1 MSTLPPAES
10 LQSYILHTLSSRPTG
25 TIDDTRTI
33 ECEGI
38 SLNTPQ
44 GQEFIKGVLDS
55 LSSKEMVIPT
65 QITVTSHSLTAEG
78 SSIVASGS
86 HEYRVWK
93 VLPVKGAGEPVG
105 IPELKKLVGDDV
117 TKIGQSRAFKNKWIA
132 KEGAGFVRAASPYF
146 LAEAPVDETA
156 DQLRVIQETGDHP
169 GGEAVLKELK
179 KRQLIQPKKFV
190 HYSVTKGP
198 EFATEVKK
206 VETDLTVEMLT
217 NGSWK
222 DASFKQYNFAA
233 AGQPTDGGA
242 LHPLLKVREEFRH
255 IFFDLGFTEMPTNRF
270 VESAFWNFDA
280 MFVPQQHPA
289 REVQDTFYVKGERA
303 SVDPVVLHP
312 YLSHP
317 PADPVKSL
325 RPDEAYYERV
335 KRTHEVGGY
344 GSIGY
349 RAPFSREESE
359 KLLLRT
365 HTTAV
370 STDMLYKIANQ
381 PGGFKP
387 AKLFSID
394 RVFRN
399 ETADATHLAEFHQVE
414 GVVADYNITLGHL
427 IAFMQEFFAKTGNH
441 KLRFKPAYNPY
452 TEPSMEVFSW
462 HEGLGKWIEIAN
474 SGVFR
479 PEMLEPMGL
488 PKGVRVLGWGMS
500 LERPTMI
507 KYKIQDI
514 RTLVGHK
521 TDLDQ
526 VKKRPAVRLE
536 KGDD

>member
-1 MSTLPPAES
+1 MSALSPDGLRDVILQTLDRCAE
-10 LQSYILHTLSSRPTG
+10 IPDSRELAWDGKLLKTAEEQAVV
-25 TIDDTRTI
+25 RAA
-33 ECEGI
+33 
-38 SLNTPQ
+38 
-44 GQEFIKGVLDS
+44 LDS
-55 LSSKEMVIPT
+55 LASKEMVEYK
-65 QITVTSHSLTAEG
+65 QITTTSYSLTEEG
-78 SSIVASGS
+78 DGIVSNGS
-86 HEYRVWK
+86 HEYRVWQ
-93 VLPVKGAGEPVG
+93 VLPVKGQGEPVG
-105 IPELKKLVGDDV
+105 VPDLKKLLGDETTKVG
-117 TKIGQSRAFKNKWIA
+117 QMRAFKNKWIA
-132 KEGAGFVRAASPYF
+132 KDGAGFVRAA
-146 LAEAPVDETA
+146 EAPVDET
-156 DQLRVIQETGDHP
+156 LNVIKEIKETGIVP
-169 GGEAVLKELK
+169 GGEAAAKELQ
-179 KRQLIQPKKFV
+179 KRKLITPRKHI
-190 HYSVTKGP
+190 HYSIGKGP
-198 EFATEVKK
+198 QFSTEVKQL
-206 VETDLTVEMLT
+206 ETDLTVEMLQS
-217 NGSWK
+217 GAWK
-222 DASFKQYNFAA
+222 SSDFKQYNFAA
-233 AGQPTDGGA
+233 TGVPTDGGA
-242 LHPLLKVREEFRH
+242 LHPLLKVREEFQK
-255 IFFDLGFTEMPTNRF
+255 IFFDMGFTEMPTNRF

-289 REVQDTFYVKGERA
+289 REMQDTFYVKN
-303 SVDPVVLHP
+303 
-312 YLSHP
+312 
-317 PADPVKSL
+317 PVKAL
-325 RPDEAYYERV
+325 KPDSEYYERV
-335 KRTHEVGGY
+335 RKIHEEGGF

-349 RAPFSREESE
+349 RAPFNQEESE

-370 STDMLYKIANQ
+370 TTDMLYKLANQ

-387 AKLFSID
+387 AKMFSID

-414 GVVADYNITLGHL
+414 GLVADYDITLGHL
-427 IAFMQEFFAKTGNH
+427 IAFMQEFFGKTGNT

-462 HEGLGKWIEIAN
+462 HDGLGKWIEIAN
-474 SGVFR
+474 SGIFR

>member
-1 MSTLPPAES
+1 MSIPSPES
-10 LQSYILHTLSSRPTG
+10 IQSLVLQTLSANGSIPDSRELIVDG
-25 TIDDTRTI
+25 RA
-33 ECEGI
+33 
-38 SLNTPQ
+38 LNTPEDQ
-44 GQEFIKGVLDS
+44 GAVRGVLDS
-55 LSSKEMVIPT
+55 LQSKEMIEYK
-65 QITVTSHSLTAEG
+65 QITTTSFTLTEEG
-78 SSIVASGS
+78 KTINENGS
-86 HEYRVWK
+86 HEIRVWK
-93 VLPVKGAGEPVG
+93 VLPVKGQGEPVTVQ
-105 IPELKKLVGDDV
+105 ELQKLVGPDV
-117 TKIGQSRAFKNKWIA
+117 AKVGQSRAFKNKWIA
-132 KEGAGFVRAASPYF
+132 KDGAGFVRAV
-146 LAEAPVDETA
+146 EAPSDETA
-156 DQLRVIQETGDHP
+156 DHLREINEKGDHA
-169 GGEAVLKELK
+169 GGESVTKELQ
-179 KRQLIQPKKFV
+179 KRKLIQPKKHI

-198 EFATEVKK
+198 NFSTEVKQL
-206 VETDLTVEMLT
+206 ETDLTADMLQS
-217 NGSWK
+217 GAWK
-222 DASFKQYNFAA
+222 DSSFKQYNFAA
-233 AGQPTDGGA
+233 TGQPTDGGA
-242 LHPLLKVREEFRH
+242 LHPLLKVREEFRN
-255 IFFDLGFTEMPTNRF
+255 IFFDMGFTEMPTNRF

-289 REVQDTFYVKGERA
+289 REMQDTFYVK
-303 SVDPVVLHP
+303 
-312 YLSHP
+312 
-317 PADPVKSL
+317 DPVKAL
-325 RPDEAYYERV
+325 QPDPEYYERV
-335 KRTHEVGGY
+335 RKIHEEGGY

-359 KLLLRT
+359 KLVLRT

-370 STDMLYKIANQ
+370 STAMLYELANQ
-381 PGGFKP
+381 KGGFKP
-387 AKLFSID
+387 AKMYSID

-414 GVVADYNITLGHL
+414 GVVADYNITLGNL

-474 SGVFR
+474 SGIFR

-507 KYKIQDI
+507 KYKISDI

>member
-1 MSTLPPAES
+1 MAVPLAES
-10 LQSYILHTLSSRPTG
+10 LQALVLSTLDSSSSG
-25 TIDDTRTI
+25 SIDDSR
-33 ECEGI
+33 ELQSSDGSKLGPGEAQAV
-38 SLNTPQ
+38 L
-44 GQEFIKGVLDS
+44 KGVLDS
-55 LSSKEMVIPT
+55 LLSREMIVYK
-65 QITVTSHSLTAEG
+65 QITTTSFALTEEG
-78 SSIVASGS
+78 LDIAAKGS
-86 HEYRVWK
+86 HEYRVWEA
-93 VLPVKGAGEPVG
+93 LPAKGGVALSMPD
-105 IPELKKLVGDDV
+105 LKKVVGDDV
-117 TKIGQSRAFKNKWIA
+117 AKIGQMRAFKNKWIA
-132 KEGAGFVRAASPYF
+132 KDGAGFVRAVDAVP
-146 LAEAPVDETA
+146 DETA
-156 DQLRVIQETGDHP
+156 AQLQTIRDTGSHP
-169 GGEAVLKELK
+169 QGDVVLKEVQ
-179 KRQLIQPKKFV
+179 KRKLIQPRKHI
-190 HYSVTKGP
+190 HYSVKKGAN
-198 EFATEVKK
+198 FSTEVKQL
-206 VETDLTVEMLT
+206 ETDLTEDMLVS
-217 NGSWK
+217 GSWQ

-242 LHPLLKVREEFRH
+242 LHPLLKVREEFRQ

-289 REVQDTFYVKGERA
+289 REMQDTFYVKEPSR
-303 SVDPVVLHP
+303 ST
-312 YLSHP
+312 
-317 PADPVKSL
+317 
-325 RPDEAYYERV
+325 RPDEEYYERV
-335 KRTHEVGGY
+335 RKVHEEGGY

-370 STDMLYKIANQ
+370 STDMLYQIANQ

-399 ETADATHLAEFHQVE
+399 ESTDATHLAEFHQVE
-414 GVVADYNITLGHL
+414 GVVADYDITLGHL
-427 IAFMQEFFAKTGNH
+427 IAFMEEFFRKTGNT

-507 KYKIQDI
+507 KYKISDI

-521 TDLDQ
+521 TDLDM
-526 VKKRPAVRLE
+526 VRRRPAVRLE
-536 KGDD
+536 KGD

>member
-1 MSTLPPAES
+1 MSAEAI
-10 LQSYILHTLSSRPTG
+10 QSTILHTLESASTAEG
-25 TIDDTRTI
+25 IQDTR
-33 ECEGI
+33 ELAVEGRKL
-38 SLNTPQ
+38 SSVEDQNAVR
-44 GQEFIKGVLDS
+44 GVLDS
-55 LSSKEMVIPT
+55 LLSKEMIT
-65 QITVTSHSLTAEG
+65 YKQITTTSYALTEEG
-78 SSIVASGS
+78 SVIVDNGS
-86 HEYRVWK
+86 HEYRVWQA
-93 VLPVKGAGEPVG
+93 LPVKGAGEPVG

-117 TKIGQSRAFKNKWIA
+117 TKIGQMRAFKNKWIA
-132 KEGAGFVRAASPYF
+132 KDGSGFVRAVESPS
-146 LAEAPVDETA
+146 DETA
-156 DQLRVIQETGDHP
+156 VQLKEIREGGDSKA
-169 GGEAVLKELK
+169 GEAVMKELQ
-179 KRQLIQPKKFV
+179 KRKLIVPKKHIHF
-190 HYSVTKGP
+190 SVAKGAQ
-198 EFATEVKK
+198 FSTEVKQL
-206 VETDLTVEMLT
+206 ETDLTVEMLQS
-217 NGSWK
+217 GAWK
-222 DASFKQYNFAA
+222 DSSFKQYNFAA

-242 LHPLLKVREEFRH
+242 LHPLLKVREEFRN
-255 IFFDLGFTEMPTNRF
+255 IFFDMGFTEMPTNRF

-289 REVQDTFYVKGERA
+289 REMQDTFYVK
-303 SVDPVVLHP
+303 
-312 YLSHP
+312 
-317 PADPVKSL
+317 DPVKAL
-325 RPDEAYYERV
+325 KPADTEYYERV
-335 KRTHEVGGY
+335 RKIHEEGGY

-370 STDMLYKIANQ
+370 STDMLYKLANQ

-387 AKLFSID
+387 AKMYSID

-414 GVVADYNITLGHL
+414 GVVADYNITLGNL
-427 IAFMQEFFAKTGNH
+427 IAFMQEFFSKTGNH

-474 SGVFR
+474 SGIFR

-507 KYKIQDI
+507 KYKISDI

-526 VKKRPAVRLE
+526 VKKRAAVRLE

>member
-1 MSTLPPAES
+1 MSSPTPTPTPETIQTLI
-10 LQSYILHTLSSRPTG
+10 LQTLSTANTIPDSRELAVDGRALSTAEDQNV
-25 TIDDTRTI
+25 IR
-33 ECEGI
+33 
-38 SLNTPQ
+38 
-44 GQEFIKGVLDS
+44 GVLDS
-55 LSSKEMVIPT
+55 LQRKEMVEYK
-65 QITVTSHSLTAEG
+65 QITATSFTLTEEG
-78 SSIVASGS
+78 QLINEKGS
-86 HEYRVWK
+86 HEIRVWQ
-93 VLPVKGAGEPVG
+93 VLPVKGQGQPVTV
-105 IPELKKLVGDDV
+105 PELQKLVGADV
-117 TKIGQSRAFKNKWIA
+117 AKIGQSNAFKKKWIS
-132 KEGAGFVRAASPYF
+132 KDGAGFVRAIEQP
-146 LAEAPVDETA
+146 PVDDTA
-156 DQLRVIQETGDHP
+156 ELLREISASGDCV
-169 GGEAVLKELK
+169 GGD
-179 KRQLIQPKKFV
+179 
-190 HYSVTKGP
+190 SVTKELQKRKLITPKKHIHYSISKGTN
-198 EFATEVKK
+198 FSTEVKQL
-206 VETDLTVEMLT
+206 ETDLTVEMLQSGT
-217 NGSWK
+217 WK
-222 DASFKQYNFAA
+222 ESSFKTYNFAA

-242 LHPLLKVREEFRH
+242 LHPLLKVREEFRN
-255 IFFDLGFTEMPTNRF
+255 IFFDMGFTEMPTNQF

-289 REVQDTFYVKGERA
+289 REVQDTFYVK
-303 SVDPVVLHP
+303 S
-312 YLSHP
+312 
-317 PADPVKSL
+317 PVKAL
-325 RPDEAYYERV
+325 QPDPEYYERV
-335 KRTHEVGGY
+335 RKIHEEGGY

-370 STDMLYKIANQ
+370 STAMLYKLANQ

-387 AKLFSID
+387 AKMYSID

-399 ETADATHLAEFHQVE
+399 EAMDATHLAEFHQVE

-474 SGVFR
+474 SGIFR

-507 KYKIQDI
+507 KYKIGDI

-526 VKKRPAVRLE
+526 VKKRAAVRLE

>member
-1 MSTLPPAES
+1 MSSLTPEGLQPIILQTLA
-10 LQSYILHTLSSRPTG
+10 SSPDG
-25 TIDDTRTI
+25 KIADTRDLAFNGAALRST
-33 ECEGI
+33 E
-38 SLNTPQ
+38 Q
-44 GQEFIKGVLDS
+44 QAVVRAVLDS
-55 LSSKEMVIPT
+55 LASKEMVEYK
-65 QITVTSHSLTAEG
+65 QITTTTYGLTEEG
-78 SSIVASGS
+78 EIIATKGS
-86 HEYRVWK
+86 HEYRVWE

-105 IPELKKLVGDDV
+105 VPELTKLIGADIAKVG
-117 TKIGQSRAFKNKWIA
+117 QQRAFKNKWIA
-132 KEGAGFVRAASPYF
+132 KDGAGFIRAV
-146 LAEAPVDETA
+146 EAPVDETA
-156 DQLRVIQETGDHP
+156 DQVKEIKEKGDHSR
-169 GGEAVLKELK
+169 GEAVTKELQ
-179 KRQLIQPKKFV
+179 KRKLIQPRKYI
-190 HYSVTKGP
+190 HYSVSKGAQ
-198 EFATEVKK
+198 FSTEVKQL
-206 VETDLTVEMLT
+206 ETDLTVEMLQS
-217 NGSWK
+217 GAWRE
-222 DASFKQYNFAA
+222 ASFKQYNFAA

-242 LHPLLKVREEFRH
+242 LHPLLKVREEFRN
-255 IFFDLGFTEMPTNRF
+255 IFFDMGFTEMPTNRF

-289 REVQDTFYVKGERA
+289 REMQDTFYVK
-303 SVDPVVLHP
+303 
-312 YLSHP
+312 
-317 PADPVKSL
+317 DPVKAL
-325 RPDEAYYERV
+325 RPDPEYYERV
-335 KRTHEVGGY
+335 RKVHEEGGY

-349 RAPFSREESE
+349 RAPFNRDESE

-370 STDMLYKIANQ
+370 STDMLYKLANQ
-381 PGGFKP
+381 EGGFKP
-387 AKLFSID
+387 AKMYSID

-414 GVVADYNITLGHL
+414 GVVADYDITLGNL
-427 IAFMQEFFAKTGNH
+427 IAFMQEFFSKTGNH

-474 SGVFR
+474 SGIFR

-507 KYKIQDI
+507 KYKISDI